1 MAGFRHGS
9 NSASGSLIVPS
20 RRGITGRSGS
30 RSTRPRVKTKECK
43 MNVIS
48 RLCAGIVLAVSLT
61 GCHCLQNSCAPYGGG
76 YCGPAPTECG
86 GCGTNCTGYGGGGF
100 GVPLLGCNAF
110 ACAAPPV
117 NPCPDPCVTPSR
129 TGCCLLDGIG
139 HILDSIHFGCGN
151 YYSQPWVGYGNCGY
165 NNCGS

>member
-1 MAGFRHGS
+1 
-9 NSASGSLIVPS
+9 
-20 RRGITGRSGS
+20 
-30 RSTRPRVKTKECK
+30 

-165 NNCGS
+165 NNCGCYQPMYQGPVGAGGMMTPSTVQDAPAADAVPGPGQPDP